1 MVYSSLRKT
10 AQDSKAS
17 LEYFRLLIS
26 SFLISFLSC
35 FLLLRLF
42 SSLLNPSYLPSPEPP
57 PAAAF
62 SPETPVAA
70 GILQKHCPGSD
81 QDHHAGK
88 SINNTYTGLEC
99 FLRTQGSGIF
109 CSPEKL
115 RFLYRALRLIA
126 VHISFG
132 SLAIHGILRLTSVN
146 VSLRNLAIHGILRLT
161 IVTVS
166 LRNLAIHGILRLTSV
181 NISFRNLAIHSIL
194 RLTAV
199 YESLRSLG
207 IHNILT
213 LTAVHDISRCLI
225 IGSLLISLHKA
236 AHISV
241 RLCSRLTAN
250 VEP

>member
-42 SSLLNPSYLPSPEPP
+42 SSLLNPSYYLPSPEPP

-161 IVTVS
+161 IVNVS
-166 LRNLAIHGILRLTSV
+166 LRNLAIHGILRLTIV
-181 NISFRNLAIHSIL
+181 
-194 RLTAV
+194 TV
-199 YESLRSLG
+199 
-207 IHNILT
+207 
-213 LTAVHDISRCLI
+213 
-225 IGSLLISLHKA
+225 SLHPA
-236 AHISV
+236 ADR
-241 RLCSRLTAN
+241 RLRVPQESGNSQYSHPDRCSRHFQVPDYWQPAHLPA
-250 VEP
+250 

>member
-1 MVYSSLRKT
+1 MVYSSSRRT

-132 SLAIHGILRLTSVN
+132 SLAIHGILGLTAVN
-146 VSLRNLAIHGILRLT
+146 VSLRELAIY
-161 IVTVS
+161 
-166 LRNLAIHGILRLTSV
+166 
-181 NISFRNLAIHSIL
+181 SIL
-194 RLTAV
+194 GLTAV
-199 YESLRSLG
+199 NESLRSLG

>member
-1 MVYSSLRKT
+1 MVYSSSRRT

-81 QDHHAGK
+81 QDHHAGE
-88 SINNTYTGLEC
+88 SINNTYSGLKR
-99 FLRTQGSGIF
+99 FLRAQGSGIF
-109 CSPEKL
+109 CSPEKF
-115 RFLYRALRLIA
+115 RFLHRALRLTA
-126 VHISFG
+126 VHISFRC
-132 SLAIHGILRLTSVN
+132 LAIHGILGLTAVN
-146 VSLRNLAIHGILRLT
+146 VSLRELAIY
-161 IVTVS
+161 
-166 LRNLAIHGILRLTSV
+166 
-181 NISFRNLAIHSIL
+181 SIL

-199 YESLRSLG
+199 YVSLRELAIYS
-207 IHNILT
+207 IL
-213 LTAVHDISRCLI
+213 
-225 IGSLLISLHKA
+225 
-236 AHISV
+236 
-241 RLCSRLTAN
+241 RLRRLRVPQESGNSQYSHPDRCSRHFQVPDYWQPAHLPA
-250 VEP
+250 

>member
-1 MVYSSLRKT
+1 MN
-10 AQDSKAS
+10 
-17 LEYFRLLIS
+17 IS
-26 SFLISFLSC
+26 VCFFFFSDFFFKLFLT
-35 FLLLRLF
+35 
-42 SSLLNPSYLPSPEPP
+42 PASYLPSPEPP

-161 IVTVS
+161 IVNVSLRNLAIHGILRLTIVTVS